1 MNDKIKLI
9 DEKLNELKAD
19 IAAMKTNENV
29 AKSTRGTQLYKMGR
43 DRKILYL
50 IRSLLEANP
59 SIELNSND
67 NDTLISIT
75 TLKTERSTFSPIVV
89 AEGEM
94 FLDVLQRYSNR
105 KTNSIMKGIEK
116 AGLHVDYATGKLV
129 K

>member
-19 IAAMKTNENV
+19 IAAMKTNETV

-43 DRKILYL
+43 DRKILCL

-59 SIELNSND
+59 AVKLSSSD
-67 NDTLISIT
+67 NDTLIAIT
-75 TLKTERSTFSPIVV
+75 TLKAERTFSPIVV

-94 FLDVLQRYSNR
+94 FLDVLQRYSDK
-105 KTNSIMKGIEK
+105 KTNSIIKAIEK
-116 AGLHVDYATGKLV
+116 TGLHVDYTTGKLA

>member
-9 DEKLNELKAD
+9 DEKINELKAD
-19 IAAMKTNENV
+19 IAAMKTNETV

-43 DRKILYL
+43 DRKILCL

-59 SIELNSND
+59 AVKLSSSD
-67 NDTLISIT
+67 NDTLVSIT
-75 TLKTERSTFSPIVV
+75 TLKTERTFSPIVV

-94 FLDVLQRYSNR
+94 FLDVLQKYSDK
-105 KTNSIMKGIEK
+105 KTNSIMKAVEK
-116 AGLHVDYATGKLV
+116 AGLHVDYATGKLA

>member
-9 DEKLNELKAD
+9 DEKLSELKAD
-19 IAAMKTNENV
+19 IAAMKTNETV

-43 DRKILYL
+43 DRKILCL

-59 SIELNSND
+59 SIKLSSND
-67 NDTLISIT
+67 NDTLVSIT
-75 TLKTERSTFSPIVV
+75 TLKTERTFSPIIV

-94 FLDVLQRYSNR
+94 FLDVLQRYSDK
-105 KTNSIMKGIEK
+105 KTNSIMKAVEK
-116 AGLHVDYATGKLV
+116 AGLHVDYTTGKLA

>member
-9 DEKLNELKAD
+9 DGKLAELKAD
-19 IAAMKTNENV
+19 IATMKTNEGV

-43 DRKILYL
+43 DRKILCL
-50 IRSLLEANP
+50 IKALLEANP
-59 SIELNSND
+59 TVKLNDDD

-75 TLKTERSTFSPIVV
+75 TLKSERTFSPIVV

-94 FLDVLQRYSNR
+94 FLDVLQRYSDR
-105 KTNSIMKGIEK
+105 KTNSVMKAVEK
-116 AGLHVDYATGKLV
+116 AGLHVDYTTGKLA